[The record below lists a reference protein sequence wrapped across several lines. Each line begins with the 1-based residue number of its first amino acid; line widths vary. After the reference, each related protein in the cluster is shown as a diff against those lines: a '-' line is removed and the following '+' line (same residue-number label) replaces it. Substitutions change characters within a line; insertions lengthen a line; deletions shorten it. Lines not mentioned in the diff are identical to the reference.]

1 MGNTH
6 SGVSINKVTMAGM
19 LVAIGIVFGD
29 IGTSPLYAYRAIVGE
44 RPLDE
49 VLILGGLSCVFWTL
63 TFQTTLKYVIITL
76 QADNKGEGGIFS
88 LYALVRRHSKPW
100 MLVPAIIGGSFL
112 VSDGIIT
119 PPISVSSAIEGLQK
133 FYPDLNT
140 IPIVLAIITGL
151 FVVQQFGTHWIG
163 RIFGPVM
170 LTWFGFIAVIGAMA
184 VANEPGI
191 LKAVS
196 PVYAYRL
203 LAEYPE
209 GFWILGAVFL
219 CTTGAEALYSDIGHC
234 GKGNVRISWIFVK
247 ISLLI
252 SYAGQ
257 GAWMLGRL
265 NTELGDLSPFYE
277 IVPHFLLIPSIVL
290 ATLAAIIASQA
301 LISGSFTLVSEAIR
315 LNLSPRL
322 FVEYPSNV
330 KGQLY
335 IPFINWMMLLGCI
348 IVVLYFKKSAN
359 MEAAYGLAV
368 TVTMIMSTI
377 LMTAYLHYKRYP
389 IWLIVII
396 TGTFLTIECSF
407 LVANML
413 KFHEGGWISIM
424 SGAVVSCTMAM
435 WFLGKKIK
443 SRLTTF
449 IDLPPHIDH
458 IRDLSTNQKITK
470 YATHLVFLTASPN
483 PERIEQKVIYS
494 IFSKRPKRADFYWF
508 VHINVLDEP
517 YTMNYKV
524 ETLVQNDIYY
534 VTFNLG
540 FRVEPRVNL
549 FFRMVVKELAKTREI
564 IIPDNITVATDDL
577 LEGDFKFIV
586 HQHFMSHENDL
597 PVHEKFIMNA
607 YFLMRKLVAVKEE
620 VGYGLDTSNVQVEK
634 VPLVIARASN
644 IHLVRLK

>member
-1 MGNTH
+1 MGQTH
-6 SGVSINKVTMAGM
+6 SGASINKVTAAGM
-19 LVAIGIVFGD
+19 LVAFGIVFGD
-29 IGTSPLYAYRAIVGE
+29 IGTSPLYAYKAIIGE
-44 RPLDE
+44 RLVTED
-49 VLILGGLSCVFWTL
+49 LILGGLSCVFWTL

-88 LYALVRRHSKPW
+88 LYALVRRFSKPW
-100 MLVPAIIGGSFL
+100 MMVPAIIGGSFL

-133 FYPDLNT
+133 YYPDLNT
-140 IPIVLAIITGL
+140 IPIVLGIIVFL
-151 FVVQQFGTHWIG
+151 FVIQQFGTHWIG

-170 LTWFGFIAVIGAMA
+170 MTWFGFIGIIGLMA
-184 VANEPGI
+184 VSAEPHI
-191 LKAVS
+191 LKAFN
-196 PVYAYRL
+196 PYYAYNL
-203 LAEYPE
+203 LTNYPE
-209 GFWILGAVFL
+209 GFWILGSVFL

-247 ISLLI
+247 ITLLL

-257 GAWMLGRL
+257 GAWMLGKL
-265 NTELGDLSPFYE
+265 DTKLGTLSPFYE
-277 IVPHFLLIPSIVL
+277 IVPQFLFIPSVAL

-315 LNLSPRL
+315 LNFSPRL

-335 IPFINWMMLLGCI
+335 IPFINWMMMVGCI
-348 IVVLYFKKSAN
+348 TVVLYFGRSEK

-368 TVTMIMSTI
+368 TITMLMSTI
-377 LMTAYLHYKRYP
+377 LMSAYLYSRRWP
-389 IWLIVII
+389 MWSILLI
-396 TGTFLTIECSF
+396 TGTFLAIEISF
-407 LVANML
+407 FIANLV
-413 KFHEGGWISIM
+413 KFHEGGWISIL
-424 SGAVVSCTMAM
+424 SGAIVSSVMGI

-443 SRLTTF
+443 NRLTEF
-449 IDLPPHIDH
+449 DELPPHIPH
-458 IRDLSTNQKITK
+458 IRDLSTNPKISK

-483 PERIEQKVIYS
+483 ADRIERKVIYS

-508 VHINVLDEP
+508 VHINVIDEP

-524 ETLVQNDIYY
+524 QTLVQNDIYF

-540 FRVEPRVNL
+540 FRVEPRINL
-549 FFRMVVKELAKTREI
+549 FFRMVVDDLMKQKEIE
-564 IIPDNITVATDDL
+564 IPDRITVVSDEVI
-577 LEGDFKFIV
+577 EGDFKFIV

-597 PVHEKFIMNA
+597 PVQEKFIMNC
-607 YFLMRKLVAVKEE
+607 YFLMRKLVSVKEE

-634 VPLVIARASN
+634 VPLVISRPSN
-644 IHLVRLK
+644 IKLVRVY